1 MFILQRL
8 ITSHVRPLTDFL
20 MTTPTLFDSSLGR
33 RKMSSTDS
41 ANAARRNRLLLMV
54 LQVIGLIVLVICA
67 IDAQRA
73 QAQDLPEPAAG
84 AAKNVLMT
92 VQASGVQ
99 IYTCTKD
106 SSGQLTW
113 QFREPLATLMINGK
127 TVGRHFVGPT
137 WQLDDRSA
145 VVGKVIAQAPGARA
159 TDIPLLRL
167 DVVTHLGEGGL
178 AHVVAVERLHT
189 LGGVF
194 SGSCAQAGQ
203 LHVEPYSADYR
214 FLGQ

>member
-1 MFILQRL
+1 MMNQ
-8 ITSHVRPLTDFL
+8 
-20 MTTPTLFDSSLGR
+20 TLLDPSAGR
-33 RKMSSTDS
+33 GKMSSTDPDVE
-41 ANAARRNRLLLMV
+41 ARRNRLALLV

-67 IDAQRA
+67 FDAQRA

-84 AAKNVLMT
+84 AAKKVLMT
-92 VQASGVQ
+92 VQATGVQ

-127 TVGRHFVGPT
+127 TVGRHFAGPT
-137 WQLDDRSA
+137 WQLDDHSA
-145 VVGKVIAQAPGARA
+145 VVGKVIAQAPGQS
-159 TDIPLLRL
+159 TKDIPLLRL
-167 DVVTHLGEGGL
+167 DVVTHQGTGGL
-178 AHVVAVERLHT
+178 AQVVAVERLHT
-189 LGGVF
+189 SGGVF
-194 SGSCAQAGQ
+194 SGSCEQAGE

>member
-1 MFILQRL
+1 MINQ
-8 ITSHVRPLTDFL
+8 
-20 MTTPTLFDSSLGR
+20 TLLDSFLGR
-33 RKMSSTDS
+33 RKMSNTDPDGVT
-41 ANAARRNRLLLMV
+41 RRNRLALMV
-54 LQVIGLIVLVICA
+54 LQVIGLIVLVMCA

-99 IYTCTKD
+99 IYTCTQD
-106 SSGQLTW
+106 SSGQLAW

-127 TVGRHFVGPT
+127 TVGRHFAGPT

-145 VVGKVIAQAPGARA
+145 VMGKVIAQAPGASA
-159 TDIPLLRL
+159 KDIALLRL
-167 DVVTHLGEGGL
+167 DVVAHQGTGEL
-178 AHVVAVERLHT
+178 AQVVAVERLHT

-194 SGSCAQAGQ
+194 SGSCAQAGD
-203 LHVEPYSADYR
+203 LHLEPYSADYR
-214 FLGQ
+214 FLAQ